1 MRFITFYV
9 LILSLW
15 LSQAAAAV
23 DLQSLLQSGREH
35 LYKWQVDEA
44 SAIADQALK
53 IAVTPQDKGFSYY
66 LKSEVEFYKGN
77 YGKAG
82 EYAKKASEL
91 LPGYRETTDF
101 LSYISKLAETGERF
115 KEVKAEHFRI
125 KYSHPKDSILVGYA
139 EDTLKRAYFEIGSD
153 LEFYPDEPVTVD
165 RLPGGHEYSVRD
177 D

>member
-15 LSQAAAAV
+15 LSQAAAAAV

-66 LKSEVEFYKGN
+66 LKSEVEFHKGN

-82 EYAKKASEL
+82 EYARRRANCFRATGK
-91 LPGYRETTDF
+91 LPIF
-101 LSYISKLAETGERF
+101 
-115 KEVKAEHFRI
+115 
-125 KYSHPKDSILVGYA
+125 
-139 EDTLKRAYFEIGSD
+139 
-153 LEFYPDEPVTVD
+153 
-165 RLPGGHEYSVRD
+165 
-177 D
+177 